1 MLTSTLDL
9 IPEAKP
15 SAQRVA
21 INCIPLI
28 VPLHGQVAQQ
38 GLCMSFISAY
48 IYTLTYSFRYKQRGS
63 VYYVYVYA
71 YVCRGVCMYDIYIYK
86 CICKEE
92 QTTNK

>member
-48 IYTLTYSFRYKQRGS
+48 IY
-63 VYYVYVYA
+63 
-71 YVCRGVCMYDIYIYK
+71 IYIYLH
-86 CICKEE
+86 
-92 QTTNK
+92 THSDTNKGVLYIMYMYMRMCVGVYVCMIYIYIYI